1 MGGGREQRAEEPA
14 LGTAGQRPA
23 ADILSWL
30 RVQEAKI
37 GRESF
42 VERDLGDKTSNT
54 DELEAFEDGDR
65 V

>member
-1 MGGGREQRAEEPA
+1 MGRGREQGAEEPA
-14 LGTAGQRPA
+14 LGTPVSGQR

-37 GRESF
+37 GRELF
-42 VERDLGDKTSNT
+42 VERDAGDQTGNN